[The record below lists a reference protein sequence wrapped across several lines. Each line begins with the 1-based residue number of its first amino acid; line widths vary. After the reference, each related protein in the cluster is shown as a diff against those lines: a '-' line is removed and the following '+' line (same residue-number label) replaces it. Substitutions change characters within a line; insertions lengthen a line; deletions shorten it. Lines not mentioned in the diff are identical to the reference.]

1 MSITLTIILCTGVLS
16 VMAFNREDLREN
28 LLFWPYKV
36 HTESQHY
43 RFLTGGMVHADFM
56 HLLFNMISLYSFGSA
71 LEEVLMPVL
80 FDSRGRMLYALL
92 YGMALVFS
100 CLPDYFQHR
109 ETPFYRAL
117 GASGAV
123 SAVIYSAITI
133 VPTMP
138 IRFLFIP
145 FDIPGWIFGFLYLAL
160 SYHLARRGSDN
171 IGHNAHFWGAVFG
184 IVFTLAAAR
193 AFAGIDL
200 ASRFLAQVL
209 PG

>member
-16 VMAFNREDLREN
+16 FVAFNREELREDM
-28 LLFWPYKV
+28 LFWPYMAAARG
-36 HTESQHY
+36 QHY
-43 RFLTGGMVHADFM
+43 RFITGGMVHADFM
-56 HLLFNMISLYSFGSA
+56 HLFFNMVSLYSFGSI

-80 FDSRGRMLYALL
+80 FDGRGRGLFALL
-92 YGMALVFS
+92 YGLSLVFS
-100 CLPDYFQHR
+100 CLPDFFLHR
-109 ETPFYRAL
+109 HNPGYRAL

-145 FDIPGWIFGFLYLAL
+145 FDIPGWVFGFLYLAL
-160 SYHLARRGSDN
+160 SYQLARRGGGN

-184 IVFTLAAAR
+184 IVYTLAAAR

-200 ASRFLAQVL
+200 AGRFLAQVL

>member
-1 MSITLTIILCTGVLS
+1 MSITLTIILCTGILS
-16 VMAFNREDLREN
+16 VLAFNREELREN
-28 LLFWPYKV
+28 LLFWPFMAAR
-36 HTESQHY
+36 EGQHY

-56 HLLFNMISLYSFGSA
+56 HLFFNMISLYSFGGV
-71 LEEVLMPVL
+71 LEEVLLPAL
-80 FDSRGRMLYALL
+80 FDERGRMMFALL
-92 YGMALVFS
+92 YMMSLVFS
-100 CLPDYFQHR
+100 CLPDYFLHR
-109 ETPFYRAL
+109 RDPYYRAL

-138 IRFLFIP
+138 IRFFFIP
-145 FDIPGWIFGFLYLAL
+145 FDIPGWVFGFLYLAL

-184 IVFTLAAAR
+184 IVFTLSAAR

-200 ASRFLAQVL
+200 AGRFLSQIL

>member
-1 MSITLTIILCTGVLS
+1 MSITLTIILCTGILS
-16 VMAFNREDLREN
+16 VMAFNREELREN
-28 LLFWPYKV
+28 LLFWPYMASS
-36 HTESQHY
+36 EGQHY

-56 HLLFNMISLYSFGSA
+56 HLFFNMISLYSFGSA

-80 FDSRGRMLYALL
+80 FDSRGRMLYAML
-92 YGMALVFS
+92 YGMSLVFS
-100 CLPDYFQHR
+100 CLPDYFKHR
-109 ETPFYRAL
+109 HNPYYRAL

-160 SYHLARRGSDN
+160 SYHLARRGGDN

-200 ASRFLAQVL
+200 ASRFLAQIL